1 MMKNESW
8 NSLYVEKYDE
18 VLREMNTIKVFETT

>member
-18 VLREMNTIKVFETT
+18 VLREMNTIKVFEIT